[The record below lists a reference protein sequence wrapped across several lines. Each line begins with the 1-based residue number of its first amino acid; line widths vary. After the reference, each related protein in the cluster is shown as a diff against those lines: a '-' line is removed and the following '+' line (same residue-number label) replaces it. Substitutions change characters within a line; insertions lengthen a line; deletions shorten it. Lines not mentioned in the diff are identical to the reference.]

1 MAIITAKTNAG
12 AFSGVEI
19 PGKGITVFRGV
30 PFAAPPVGE
39 LRWKAPQ
46 PVEPWD
52 GVRKADTFN
61 APPMQGVHRK
71 GSFYDREWQNEP
83 FTPSEDCLYLNVWTP
98 ANSPDEKLPVAVWV
112 FGGGFTSGFAHERE
126 FDGEAFASKGVVY
139 VSINY
144 RLSVFGYLA
153 HEDLDD
159 EHGTSGNF
167 GLLDQIAAM
176 KWVHDNIAA
185 FGGDPDNV
193 MAFGQSAGAGSVI
206 ALVCSPLM
214 KGLIN
219 KAVIHSGLGGFHD
232 RDLAYSV
239 GKQFVEHCGC
249 SSPLE
254 MKSLTA
260 EQLMDL
266 QKTFRPDLG
275 NIRLPL
281 AFGPFID
288 GYALTETYDE
298 YVDRNEYNDVQ
309 FMMGSTRD
317 DMAGGFPMP
326 WMPPSLNSG
335 MRELLTK
342 HEANGRKPGY
352 LYFFS
357 RALPGDDS
365 GSWHSSDL
373 WYIQGTLDRCWR
385 PFTEYDYKLSDTMV
399 TYWTN
404 FCKNGD
410 PNGDGLPVWE
420 PFTKENDFT
429 LVFGNES
436 IARGEAEFDPNP
448 DPNSARWQIIE

>member
-1 MAIITAKTNAG
+1 MALVTAKMNAG
-12 AFSGVEI
+12 LVSGVEI
-19 PGKGITVFRGV
+19 PGKDITVFRGV
-30 PFAAPPVGE
+30 PFAAPPVGD
-39 LRWKAPQ
+39 LRWKAPR

-71 GSFYDREWQNEP
+71 GSFSDREWQNEP

-98 ANSPDEKLPVAVWV
+98 AKSPDEKLPVAVWV

-153 HEDLDD
+153 HKDLDD
-159 EHGTSGNF
+159 EHGSSGNF

-185 FGGDPDNV
+185 FGGDPENV

-214 KGLIN
+214 KGYIQ
-219 KAVIHSGLGGFHD
+219 KAVVHSGLGGFHD

-239 GKQFVEHCGC
+239 GEQFVAHCGC
-249 SSPLE
+249 TSPLE
-254 MKSLTA
+254 MKDIPA
-260 EQLMDL
+260 EQLMEF

-298 YVDRNEYNDVQ
+298 CVDNNDYNDVQ
-309 FMMGSTRD
+309 FMMGSTKD

-326 WMPPSLNSG
+326 WMPPSINSG
-335 MRELLTK
+335 MRSLLLK

-357 RALPGDDS
+357 RDLPGDDS
-365 GSWHSSDL
+365 GAWHSSDL

-385 PFTEYDYKLSDTMV
+385 PFTDYDYRLSDTMV

-410 PNGDGLPVWE
+410 PNGEGLPVWE
-420 PFTKENDFT
+420 PFTKDNDFT
-429 LVFGNES
+429 IRFGNES
-436 IARGEAEFDPNP
+436 IGRGEAEFDPNP
-448 DPNSARWQIIE
+448 NLNAARWQIIE